1 MRTGFLDRLGA
12 RLCETNLFALF
23 LGLVTRNGAV
33 GVVGVCDYEKGGFA
47 LLGCLITQNEA
58 VCFVSGLGETKQA
71 CGHHVGVLFM
81 ELHEI

>member
-33 GVVGVCDYEKGGFA
+33 GVVGVCDYEKGGCLHRWGTRLCETKPFA
-47 LLGCLITQNEA
+47 LFRALVT
-58 VCFVSGLGETKQA
+58 
-71 CGHHVGVLFM
+71 
-81 ELHEI
+81 